1 MNTAETAESL
11 DISEANVKVILNRA
25 RHMLREELATMY
37 SPKDI
42 FEFNLI
48 YCDSV
53 VNKVMKAINGVQAQ
67 V

>member
-1 MNTAETAESL
+1 MSTAETAESL
-11 DISEANVKVILNRA
+11 DISEDNVKVRLNRA
-25 RHMLREELATMY
+25 RHALREEIETMY

-53 VNKVMKAINGVQAQ
+53 VSKVMKVIRNI
-67 V
+67 